1 VAYVVPGGAAPDLAA
16 LGVNELR
23 SYLSRTLPEY
33 MLPTVVVPLGELPRS
48 PSGKVY
54 RGALPRPDYGA
65 AEQAEAGTEPG
76 TATELAVARIWAEV
90 LRQER
95 VGLQQNFFDL
105 GGHSL
110 LATQVVARVRAAF
123 GVELPLRSFFETPT
137 VAGVAGHIET
147 VHRLVAEAASLG
159 TNNGQAIHAVHEP
172 TMAEAE
178 RIEESPDE

>member
-1 VAYVVPGGAAPDLAA
+1 
-16 LGVNELR
+16 
-23 SYLSRTLPEY
+23 
-33 MLPTVVVPLGELPRS
+33 
-48 PSGKVY
+48 VY

-65 AEQAEAGTEPG
+65 AEQPEAGAEPR

-90 LRQER
+90 LRRDR
-95 VGLQQNFFDL
+95 VGIQQNFFDL

-110 LATQVVARVRAAF
+110 LATQVVARLRVAF

-159 TNNGQAIHAVHEP
+159 PDDGQATLAAHEP
-172 TMAEAE
+172 TMAEADGME
-178 RIEESPDE
+178 RESR